1 MEKVCIINII
11 IILILLIIVTTCDI
25 KLTDLL
31 IFIVLFITLY
41 NLRLYIGKYLKK
53 RKEKKQIDLLIKKL
67 DRCIRR

>member
-1 MEKVCIINII
+1 MEKVCIILF
-11 IILILLIIVTTCDI
+11 ILILLIIVTTCDI

-67 DRCIRR
+67 DWCIRR

>member
-1 MEKVCIINII
+1 MEKVCIILF
-11 IILILLIIVTTCDI
+11 ILILLIIVTTCDI

-31 IFIVLFITLY
+31 IFIVLLITLY

>member
-1 MEKVCIINII
+1 MEKVCIILF
-11 IILILLIIVTTCDI
+11 ILILLIIVTTCNI

>member
-1 MEKVCIINII
+1 MEKVCIILF
-11 IILILLIIVTTCDI
+11 ILILLIIVTTCDI

>member
-1 MEKVCIINII
+1 MEKVCIILF
-11 IILILLIIVTTCDI
+11 ILILLIIVTTCDI

-67 DRCIRR
+67 DQCIRR